1 MTPCYDMFYY
11 SQSGELLVQWSM
23 GVYVYS
29 SESGKGVVEAFL
41 VKICGRISILKGK
54 TGLNSLNFPK
64 YNPNFAMVGC

>member
-11 SQSGELLVQWSM
+11 SQSGELLVQWSR
-23 GVYVYS
+23 GVYS

-54 TGLNSLNFPK
+54 TGLNSP
-64 YNPNFAMVGC
+64 